1 MLEKNEICLFFASD
15 YHFEM
20 ISLPFINENLKKNKE
35 IIILTENN
43 LTETANKLISNINL
57 KEEDKNKLREINW
70 DNNDVEKITEK
81 NDKEKIVFVKGNL
94 EYNKKINKEINKLG
108 NNENEKSKD
117 PRENIQVINC
127 FDINELGTNITNIT
141 KEYSKVLST
150 SGIKML
156 N

>member
-57 KEEDKNKLREINW
+57 KEEDKKRLRKINW
-70 DNNDVEKITEK
+70 DNNNIEKLKEES
-81 NDKEKIVFVKGNL
+81 NKEKIVFIKGNL
-94 EYNKKINKEINKLG
+94 KFNKNVNTEINKEIKKNNKG
-108 NNENEKSKD
+108 NLQ
-117 PRENIQVINC
+117 IINC
-127 FDINELGTNITNIT
+127 FDINELGSDMSNIT
-141 KEYSKVLST
+141 KEYNKILST
-150 SGIKML
+150 SGIKKL
-156 N
+156 H